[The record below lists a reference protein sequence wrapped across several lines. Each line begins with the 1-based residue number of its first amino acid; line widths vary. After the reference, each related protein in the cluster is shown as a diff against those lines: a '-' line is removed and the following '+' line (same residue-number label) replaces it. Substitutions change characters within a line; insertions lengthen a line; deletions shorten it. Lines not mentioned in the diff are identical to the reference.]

1 MTSKISLSESYAISV
16 IRIIATL
23 LIVACHI
30 LQGYENRWAWVLNVG
45 VQVFFFISGFLYG
58 KKDIQNSFV
67 WWKGRIKKVYL
78 PYLCYLIL
86 CIPLFWIFASEF
98 ISVKKSLVYLFCL
111 QGFISNAGIQGLGH
125 LWFVSIIM
133 ACYLITPVLQ
143 YFIRR
148 YYLIFVLA
156 FIGAYVVYISYFTF
170 ALPYITWI
178 LVYCLAYGIAA
189 LWKDIPKF
197 LIFLVSGGFVLLLF
211 FSSWND
217 ILQDTLLGILLHAVG
232 GCLIFLLLY
241 FGFSI
246 TCLGIKKKKYFLWL
260 DKYSF
265 EIYLTH
271 HIFILGPFSLLDA
284 SAYSIINVG
293 LIITLTLCSAF
304 LLKWFVSKIPL
315 IRTLK

>member
-125 LWFVSIIM
+125 L
-133 ACYLITPVLQ
+133 
-143 YFIRR
+143 
-148 YYLIFVLA
+148 
-156 FIGAYVVYISYFTF
+156 
-170 ALPYITWI
+170 
-178 LVYCLAYGIAA
+178 
-189 LWKDIPKF
+189 
-197 LIFLVSGGFVLLLF
+197 
-211 FSSWND
+211 
-217 ILQDTLLGILLHAVG
+217 
-232 GCLIFLLLY
+232 
-241 FGFSI
+241 
-246 TCLGIKKKKYFLWL
+246 
-260 DKYSF
+260 
-265 EIYLTH
+265 
-271 HIFILGPFSLLDA
+271 
-284 SAYSIINVG
+284 
-293 LIITLTLCSAF
+293 
-304 LLKWFVSKIPL
+304 
-315 IRTLK
+315 